1 MSKLRH
7 IGFIGKL
14 GLDAAAWY
22 FAPALFLYFYL
33 RYPAA
38 EPSAIAP
45 HLLIL
50 TLAFLLVSAVRV
62 SVALF
67 LPSSNAA
74 RAAIVFSYALAF
86 LLTLIYYPL
95 VLIGLDAWG
104 QVISWD
110 LIRSYA
116 LQAPDLADALGISFS
131 LSSLG
136 IFAVFV
142 GFLTIVWWYLKRLDW
157 PQMLVTHVCTHGHI
171 RALSVALVGLFAIT
185 GLSLSGIFIFP
196 DRETTEPF
204 VTTFFPNDGV
214 RSFRGFGNDAKA
226 GEKLDQEN
234 DAARAAYQPN
244 PQADKKNL
252 IIIVVD
258 ALRPDHLGLYG
269 YKRETTPNLSRL
281 AKSPD
286 VNVRVVNGMRAS
298 CSESACG
305 LFSLASSKYFHE
317 ISARPFTIQQALKAH
332 GYDIR
337 MILGGD
343 HTNFYGL
350 RKLYSEVDSF
360 IDGSD
365 PSAKYANAD
374 RWVIAKADELPSWSG
389 TPTMIQF
396 HLMSAHPLGQREKE
410 FAKFLPATNYS
421 LSITRATL
429 KQENAVNY
437 YDNGVLQ
444 TDDVINKLLQTLR
457 TKKYLEN
464 SLVVITGDHGEAL
477 GEHGQYSHAN
487 GLREAVVLIP
497 LVLLSYGHAPLKLS
511 TARHSV
517 SQVDISPTILKEFN
531 MPKPVGWRGIPLQS
545 DEKSETSYLQQGDEI
560 GLIDLRFPPA
570 IWKYWIKSRT
580 GEEFAFNLTTDPNEI
595 TNVIP
600 QHSKPLEE
608 VVRDWR
614 VKTRK
619 IRPIAE
625 GR

>member
-1 MSKLRH
+1 MSKSNH
-7 IGFIGKL
+7 IRFVGKL
-14 GLDAAAWY
+14 GIDTVAWF
-22 FAPALFLYFYL
+22 FAPAVFLNFYL

-38 EPSAIAP
+38 SPSAIAP

-50 TLAFLLVSAVRV
+50 LLVYLLICATRIAI
-62 SVALF
+62 ALL
-67 LPSSNAA
+67 LPNHQIA
-74 RAAIVFSYALAF
+74 RAAVVFSYALAF
-86 LLTLIYYPL
+86 MLALIYYPL

-116 LQAPDLADALGISFS
+116 LQAPDLADALGISFT
-131 LSSLG
+131 LSAL
-136 IFAVFV
+136 AVFAIFI
-142 GFLTIVWWYLKRLDW
+142 GFIVVAWWYIKRLDW
-157 PQMLVTHVCTHGHI
+157 PQMLVAYARAHGQL
-171 RALSVALVGLFAIT
+171 RAFVVALI
-185 GLSLSGIFIFP
+185 GIFGITILALTGIFKFP
-196 DRETTEPF
+196 DRDTTEPF

-226 GEKLDQEN
+226 GEKLDLEN

-244 PQADKKNL
+244 PHADKKNL

-281 AKSPD
+281 AKSAD
-286 VNVRVVNGMRAS
+286 VNVRIINGMRAS

-317 ISARPFTIQQALKAH
+317 ISARPFTIQQTLKAH

-350 RKLYSEVDSF
+350 RKLYGEVDSY

-365 PSAKYANAD
+365 ASAKYANTD
-374 RWVIAKADELPSWSG
+374 RWVIEKAGELPSWSG

-429 KQENAVNY
+429 KPENAVNY

-444 TDDVINKLLQTLR
+444 TDDVINKLLDTLR
-457 TKKYLEN
+457 AKKYLKN

-487 GLREAVVLIP
+487 GLREAAIRIP
-497 LVLLSYGHAPLKLS
+497 LILLSYGYATGTFAENHV
-511 TARHSV
+511 V
-517 SQVDISPTILKEFN
+517 SAQVDVAPTILTEFK
-531 MPKPVGWRGIPLQS
+531 MPLPTTWRGTPLQS
-545 DEKSETSYLQQGDEI
+545 KQKLGVTFLQQGDEI
-560 GLIDLRFPPA
+560 GLVDTRYPPA
-570 IWKYWIKSRT
+570 IWKYWLKGRT
-580 GEEFAFNLTTDPNEI
+580 GQEFAFNIAIDPDEVANYSTAREG
-595 TNVIP
+595 IP
-600 QHSKPLEE
+600 QEI
-608 VVRDWR
+608 VRDWR
-614 VKTRK
+614 LRTRQ
-619 IRPIAE
+619 IRPVAE

>member
-7 IGFIGKL
+7 IKFIGKL
-14 GLDAAAWY
+14 GVDAAVWF
-22 FAPALFLYFYL
+22 FAPLVFLYFYL
-33 RYPAA
+33 RYPIAA
-38 EPSAIAP
+38 SSAIAP

-50 TLAFLLVSAVRV
+50 LLIFFLVGAIRLSI
-62 SVALF
+62 ALF
-67 LPSSNAA
+67 LPNSHVA
-74 RAAIVFSYALAF
+74 RATIVFSYALAF
-86 LLTLIYYPL
+86 HLTLIYYPL
-95 VLIGLDAWG
+95 VIIGLDAWG

-110 LIRSYA
+110 LIWSYA
-116 LQAPDLADALGISFS
+116 RQAPDLADALGISFS
-131 LSSLG
+131 LSLLG
-136 IFAVFV
+136 VLAVFI
-142 GFLTIVWWYLKRLDW
+142 GFLAMAWWYLRRLDW
-157 PQMLVTHVCTHGHI
+157 PQTVVTYARARGQA
-171 RALSVALVGLFAIT
+171 RALIVTLIGIFAIT
-185 GLSLSGIFIFP
+185 GLSLAGIFLFP
-196 DRETTEPF
+196 NRDTTEPF

-234 DAARAAYQPN
+234 DAARAAYIPN

-269 YKRETTPNLSRL
+269 YKRDTTPNLSQL

-286 VNVRVVNGMRAS
+286 VNVRIVNGMRAS

-350 RKLYSEVDSF
+350 RKLYGEVDSY

-374 RWVIAKADELPSWSG
+374 RWVIEKAGELPSWRG

-429 KQENAVNY
+429 KPENAVNY

-444 TDDVINKLLQTLR
+444 TDDVISKLLQTLR
-457 TKKYLEN
+457 AKKYLEN

-487 GLREAVVLIP
+487 GLREAAIRIP
-497 LVLLSYGHAPLKLS
+497 LIMLSYGHKS
-511 TARHSV
+511 TRFAEENLAV
-517 SQVDISPTILKEFN
+517 AQVDIAPTIFNEFN
-531 MPKPVGWRGIPLQS
+531 MPIPDTWRGSVLQTNQ
-545 DEKSETSYLQQGDEI
+545 ERRVTFLQQGDEM
-560 GLIDLRFPPA
+560 GLIDLRHKPS
-570 IWKYWIKSRT
+570 IWKYWIKNGT
-580 GEEFAFNLTTDPNEI
+580 GQEYAFDLSNDPNEEDNSI
-595 TNVIP
+595 STVP
-600 QHSKPLEE
+600 SSRLG
-608 VVRDWR
+608 DWR
-614 VKTRK
+614 LQTRK
-619 IRPIAE
+619 IRPVSAA
-625 GR
+625 R